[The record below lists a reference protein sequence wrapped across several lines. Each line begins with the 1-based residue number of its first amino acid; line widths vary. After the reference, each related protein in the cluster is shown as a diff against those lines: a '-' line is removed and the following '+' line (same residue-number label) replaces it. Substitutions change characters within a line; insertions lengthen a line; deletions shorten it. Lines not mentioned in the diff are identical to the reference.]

1 MLGCGGEG
9 PFKRMTLGDG
19 VGAMFG
25 ELTFVQET
33 VDLRWMMG
41 GVGPSLIYGGGAAKA
56 AATNKDARVTL
67 ENMTTD

>member
-1 MLGCGGEG
+1 MLEH
-9 PFKRMTLGDG
+9 KQRDISIMTYDL
-19 VGAMFG
+19 
-25 ELTFVQET
+25 LVQET